1 MSFMFMLRFKASF
14 EFFSSSVVYFE
25 PNKRWFKFELALFL
39 RQIPDMKVC
48 ESDMM
53 MMMMMLCM
61 YTIWLCSI
69 GSKQTKQQQKSIGI
83 MYDFRKTTEKTNS
96 YEYKSDYLL
105 KVPGFLP
112 FILCFHPQI
121 KKIFPSLS
129 ILFTIIAWSV
139 CECACVRVCVL
150 CVFSIT
156 AKSENKNQNSSSRF
170 IWNNP
175 PVSFPLLKPTFV
187 YHIYFAHLCMGFL
200 SIPHEMLTIF
210 RISC

>member
-1 MSFMFMLRFKASF
+1 MLRFKASF

-83 MYDFRKTTEKTNS
+83 MYDFRKTTEKQIATNTNQIICS
-96 YEYKSDYLL
+96 KSQDFYHLYY
-105 KVPGFLP
+105 V
-112 FILCFHPQI
+112 FIRKF